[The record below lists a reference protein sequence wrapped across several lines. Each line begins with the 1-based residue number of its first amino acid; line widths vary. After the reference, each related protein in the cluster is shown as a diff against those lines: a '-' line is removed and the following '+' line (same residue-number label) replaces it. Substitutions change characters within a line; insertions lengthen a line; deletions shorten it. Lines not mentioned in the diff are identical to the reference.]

1 MARFADLD
9 PVVDDATAR
18 WAVAHCHL
26 MRNRFTAVDLL
37 DLLGR
42 WTEKDHDAVLA
53 AADNAV
59 A

>member
-1 MARFADLD
+1 
-9 PVVDDATAR
+9 
-18 WAVAHCHL
+18 

-59 A
+59 AEGGTR